1 MKAIKFV
8 LCLLGAYVVFQLVGL
23 TILYFSIK
31 EANRE
36 AQRMHCRE
44 EIEASFEGGVYSID
58 QYEYNEYMNKKS
70 FGISVNWVSPERPYV
85 SLKFN
90 RKKYP
95 ELLEI
100 LEEDQCIYKSSG
112 DSTFT
117 LILKNGEERQF
128 LMPSCNW

>member
-1 MKAIKFV
+1 MAFFIIIHI
-8 LCLLGAYVVFQLVGL
+8 
-23 TILYFSIK
+23 TLYFSIK

-36 AQRMHCRE
+36 AQIMRCQE
-44 EIEASFEGGVYSID
+44 DYLKSFEGGVYSID
-58 QYEYNEYMNKKS
+58 QYEYSEYMNKNL

-85 SLKFN
+85 RLQFS